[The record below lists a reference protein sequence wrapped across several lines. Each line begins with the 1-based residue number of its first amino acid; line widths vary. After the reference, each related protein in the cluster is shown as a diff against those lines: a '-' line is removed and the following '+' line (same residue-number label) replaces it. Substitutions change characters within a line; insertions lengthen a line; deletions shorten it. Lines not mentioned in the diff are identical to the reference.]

1 MLINPAKYV
10 YKTISSKRYLT
21 SVKVADEKANYEDK
35 IFSFLVRSVQEYSRL
50 KVNSYFPSGIA
61 ERVNYASAR
70 ENRHTR
76 GRWYGES
83 TLREACLT
91 RVMVV
96 LGFECHVDID
106 RSNL

>member
-1 MLINPAKYV
+1 MLINPAKFV
-10 YKTISSKRYLT
+10 YKTILSTGYLT
-21 SVKVADEKANYEDK
+21 SVKITNEKANYEDN

-50 KVNSYFPSGIA
+50 KVDSYFPSGIA

-76 GRWYGES
+76 GRWHGES

-96 LGFECHVDID
+96 LGFQCHVDID
-106 RSNL
+106 RSSF